1 MALTTISS
9 DRLST
14 NVKNTNFTSAEKQDL
29 TDDILPLA
37 GQLGNRNLIING
49 AMQVAQRGTSS
60 TSSSYA
66 TVDRFGIG
74 FGEGSITQAQVDLT
88 SSDTPYASGFRKA
101 FKLTNSTASTA
112 AAAARD
118 IRYQIEAQD
127 IATSGWDSTSTS
139 SNITLSFWV
148 RSSVAQTYY
157 CFHYVPDS
165 SKHYVWSFALSANT
179 WTKVTKTIP
188 GASGVTFNND
198 NGPGMS
204 VQIVAF
210 YGTNLTASGVALNA
224 WGGWNSSNRVPD
236 MTTTW
241 GGTTNDATFEVTG
254 LQLEVGS
261 VATDFEHRS
270 LGQELAL
277 CKRYYQQFP
286 QNPADAY
293 GPIGVGRIRN
303 ATNAHIVLTFPEM
316 RSSPTAAKSGNLRV
330 LHAATGTVVNSVASS
345 HMARSTVFIEA
356 IVSSGLAQGEGC
368 ILTADNDS
376 SGKITLSAEL

>member
-1 MALTTISS
+1 MALTTVSS

-241 GGTTNDATFEVTG
+241 GGTTNATFEVTG